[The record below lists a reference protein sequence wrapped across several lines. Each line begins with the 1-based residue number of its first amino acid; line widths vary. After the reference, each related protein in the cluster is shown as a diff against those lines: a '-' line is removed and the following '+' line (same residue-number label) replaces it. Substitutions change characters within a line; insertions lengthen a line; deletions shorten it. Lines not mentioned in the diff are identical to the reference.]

1 MIICD
6 DDAGLYKST
15 HSLSRCLLFYCMPAS
30 GRLRCAGQCSLQRRA
45 DVPRRRQRRRRIQ
58 HTVQRQ
64 RHVPASSYSVLARGR
79 QSGKQRSGVR
89 QSVRPSVCPVVVIA
103 VAATRAYG
111 RLLSAIAKVHYSQ
124 TLTLTLTLTLTPAPT
139 LTLTLTLTS
148 AMIDVGWSG
157 LTWRRRSSRS
167 IGRRRGIQR
176 QRHVPVPGRIL
187 VLPRPTVGRFNTL
200 SVHRSLS
207 SPVIRRATLPDSR
220 PKYMS
225 TIQRNVSRCM
235 WFYRDVYAV
244 SSTCRHDG
252 LWTAL
257 SRDECKRQ

>member
-6 DDAGLYKST
+6 DDAGLYKCT
-15 HSLSRCLLFYCMPAS
+15 HSLSRCLLLYCMHVS
-30 GRLRCAGQCSLQRRA
+30 GRLRCAGQCSVQRRA
-45 DVPRRRQRRRRIQ
+45 DVPRRRRRRRRIQ

-89 QSVRPSVCPVVVIA
+89 QSVRPSVCHSVVIA

-111 RLLSAIAKVHYSQ
+111 RMQSDIAKVHYSQ
-124 TLTLTLTLTLTPAPT
+124 
-139 LTLTLTLTS
+139 TLTLTLTS

-157 LTWRRRSSRS
+157 LTWRRRSSRT
-167 IGRRRGIQR
+167 IGRRRAGIQR

-235 WFYRDVYAV
+235 WFYRDVYAL

-257 SRDECKRQ
+257 SHDECKRQ

>member
-6 DDAGLYKST
+6 DDAGLYKCT
-15 HSLSRCLLFYCMPAS
+15 HSLSRCLLLYCMHVS
-30 GRLRCAGQCSLQRRA
+30 GRLRCAGQCSIQRRA
-45 DVPRRRQRRRRIQ
+45 DVPRRRRRRIQ

-89 QSVRPSVCPVVVIA
+89 QSVRPSVCHSVVIA

-111 RLLSAIAKVHYSQ
+111 RLQSAIAKVHYSQ

-139 LTLTLTLTS
+139 LTLTLTS

-157 LTWRRRSSRS
+157 LTSRRRSSRT

-207 SPVIRRATLPDSR
+207 SPVIRRAILPDSR

-235 WFYRDVYAV
+235 WFYRDVYAL

>member
-1 MIICD
+1 MLVYTNPRTHSVVVRCSTACTLAVDCGVPATAPYNAELMFHAD
-6 DDAGLYKST
+6 DDDESST
-15 HSLSRCLLFYCMPAS
+15 QYNAS
-30 GRLRCAGQCSLQRRA
+30 
-45 DVPRRRQRRRRIQ
+45 V
-58 HTVQRQ
+58 TYQ
-64 RHVPASSYSVLARGR
+64 RHLTRYSLAAVRAESNGR
-79 QSGKQRSGVR
+79 VSVS
-89 QSVRPSVCPVVVIA
+89 QSVRPSVCHSVVIA

-139 LTLTLTLTS
+139 LTLTS

-157 LTWRRRSSRS
+157 LTWRRRSSRT

-207 SPVIRRATLPDSR
+207 SPVIRRATLPDSL

-235 WFYRDVYAV
+235 WFYRDVYAL

>member
-1 MIICD
+1 MMM
-6 DDAGLYKST
+6 LVYTNPRT
-15 HSLSRCLLFYCMPAS
+15 HSVVVC
-30 GRLRCAGQCSLQRRA
+30 CSTA
-45 DVPRRRQRRRRIQ
+45 CTSAVDCG
-58 HTVQRQ
+58 
-64 RHVPASSYSVLARGR
+64 VPASVAYNAELMFHADDDDDDESSTQYNASVTYQRHLTRYSLAAVRAESNGR
-79 QSGKQRSGVR
+79 VSVSP
-89 QSVRPSVCPVVVIA
+89 SVRLSVCHSVVIA

-111 RLLSAIAKVHYSQ
+111 RFQSAIAKVHYSQ

-139 LTLTLTLTS
+139 LTLTLTS

-157 LTWRRRSSRS
+157 LTLRRRSSRT

-235 WFYRDVYAV
+235 WFYRDVYAL

-257 SRDECKRQ
+257 SHDECKRQ